1 MSFTYPSAEEVSL
14 AWLESV
20 AVLESGLRNEVLHD
34 VTFEVQAGHM
44 VALVGPSGAGKTT
57 ISALVPRLYDVTSGS
72 VKLSGIDVRHATMA
86 SVRDAVGVVTQDPHL
101 FHDSLRLNLLYARP
115 EATETTSSM
124 AHWPKPRSAIWWR
137 NCPTGWTPSS
147 ASGATGSR
155 EARSSGWRW
164 PG

>member
-1 MSFTYPSAEEVSL
+1 
-14 AWLESV
+14 
-20 AVLESGLRNEVLHD
+20 
-34 VTFEVQAGHM
+34 M

-101 FHDSLRLNLLYARP
+101 FHDTLRSNLLYARP
-115 EATETTSSM
+115 EATDDDLNG
-124 AHWPKPRSAIWWR
+124 ALACKPRSATWWR
-137 NCPTGWTPSS
+137 SS
-147 ASGATGSR
+147 PDGLDTVIGER
-155 EARSSGWRW
+155 GYRLPGERSNGWRW